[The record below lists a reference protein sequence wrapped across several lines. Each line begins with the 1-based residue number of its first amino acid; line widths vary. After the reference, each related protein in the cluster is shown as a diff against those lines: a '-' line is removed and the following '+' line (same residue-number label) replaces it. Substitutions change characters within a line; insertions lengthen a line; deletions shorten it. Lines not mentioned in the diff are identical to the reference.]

1 MRRTCDRIIAGRRA
15 DGTDHGLTDAEISDT
30 IIGVFLA
37 GTETT
42 ASALAWALELL
53 ALRPG
58 IQQRLHTEVDTV
70 LCGAPATH
78 TDLPRLALTERIITE
93 ALRLYSPGWFVTRTV
108 TEDTHLGK
116 YPLPAGTSVAYSPY
130 LIHHR
135 PDLYANSE
143 TFDPDRWNPR
153 HPQPPPG
160 PPRTGSSTETA

>member
-1 MRRTCDRIIAGRRA
+1 MSNPTMAPTAPLPDMAVPFPPRRPPDIDQIER
-15 DGTDHGLTDAEISDT
+15 DAMD
-30 IIGVFLA
+30 
-37 GTETT
+37 
-42 ASALAWALELL
+42 WALELL

-70 LCGAPATH
+70 LRGAPATH

-116 YPLPAGTSVAYSPY
+116 YSLPAGTSVAYSPY

-135 PDLYANSE
+135 PDLYANPE
-143 TFDPDRWNPR
+143 TFAPDRWNPR

-160 PPRTGSSTETA
+160 PLRTGSGTETA